1 MEHKIKANKAI
12 YQIPPSEYLEILFA
26 ERVDNVQLYK
36 DLFSAEAE
44 NVLLNKSNEGR
55 SPSGKAEERKWGQTP
70 L

>member
-36 DLFSAEAE
+36 DLF
-44 NVLLNKSNEGR
+44 
-55 SPSGKAEERKWGQTP
+55 
-70 L
+70 